1 MRRPTLALTFALLL
15 TLTVQAVGQRRTGE
29 AAGEWR
35 HYAGNAGS
43 HKYSA
48 LDRIN
53 KDNVSRLKMVWRWTS
68 PDNRIVSAQPLARPG
83 GYQDTPIMAKGV
95 LYTVTSLGQVTALD
109 PSSGTERW
117 SFDPES
123 WKAGRPTNLGFVH
136 RGLAYWTDGR
146 RERLFVGTGDAYLLA
161 IDARTGSLDPEFG
174 EKGRVDLASGLSHV
188 SRATNYAVTSA
199 PVICRN
205 VLVIGA
211 SINDGPLMKEAPKG
225 DISGFDVVTGQR
237 LWTFHSIPR
246 PGEFGHETWEDGSW
260 EYTGNTNVWTYMSA
274 DEELGYVYLP
284 FGTPTN
290 DFYGGHRPGNNL
302 FAESLVALDART
314 GKRVWHFQGVHHG
327 VWDYDF
333 PAAPTL
339 ADITVSGKRVRAA
352 IQVSKQG
359 FIYVFDRRT
368 GVPVWPIEERQV
380 PPSTVPGERL
390 SATQPF
396 PTKPPPFESQGFGDR
411 DLIDYTPELRTHA
424 QKILERFDHGPLFTP
439 PSLRGTVQMPGWAG
453 GANFGGAAY
462 DPETG
467 MFYVPSYRSP
477 IVVQLVAPDP
487 SKSNFR
493 YRRGGTMALPTID
506 GLPIWKGPYS
516 RITAYDLNAGTIAW
530 MTPTG
535 DGPRNHPLIEHLELP
550 PMGVDARGY
559 TIATRTLLFHTHGG
573 EGLRGGEVPEP
584 FQGRPLSKALTRE
597 TPKIRALDKKTGAIV
612 WEHQLPLSP
621 AHAPMT
627 YLYQDRQFIVVAV
640 GGGLNAELV
649 AFSLE

>member
-1 MRRPTLALTFALLL
+1 MRPLTLALAVSILAGSNTHGQKNSS
-15 TLTVQAVGQRRTGE
+15 VQV
-29 AAGEWR
+29 GEWR
-35 HYAGNAGS
+35 HYAGNAMG
-43 HKYSA
+43 HKYSP
-48 LDRIN
+48 LDVISTE
-53 KDNVSRLKMVWRWTS
+53 NVGRLKMVWRWSS
-68 PDNRIVSAQPLARPG
+68 PDNAIVSANPLSRPG
-83 GYQDTPIMAKGV
+83 GYQDTPIMANGA
-95 LYTVTSLGQVTALD
+95 LYTVTSLGQVAALD
-109 PSSGTERW
+109 PSTGTQRW

-123 WKAGRPTNLGFVH
+123 WKSGRPTNLGFVH
-136 RGLAYWTDGR
+136 RGLAYWTDGN
-146 RERLFVGTGDAYLLA
+146 RERLFMGTGDAFLLA
-161 IDARTGSLDPEFG
+161 IDAKTGKLDSAFG
-174 EKGRVDLASGLSHV
+174 EGGRVDLIDGLNHV
-188 SRATNYAVTSA
+188 SRATNYSVTSA

-205 VLVIGA
+205 VLVVGA
-211 SINDGPLMKEAPKG
+211 SINDGPMRKEAPKG
-225 DISGFDVVTGQR
+225 DVSGFDVVTGKR

-246 PGEFGHETWEDGSW
+246 PGEFGHDTWEDGSW

-302 FAESLVALDART
+302 FAESLVVLDART

-339 ADITVSGKRVRAA
+339 ADITVDGKRIRTA

-359 FIYVFDRRT
+359 FVYVFDRRT
-368 GVPVWPIEERQV
+368 GVPVWPIEERNV
-380 PPSTVPGERL
+380 PASTVPGERL

-396 PTKPPPFESQGFGDR
+396 PTRPPPFEPQGFGET
-411 DLIDYTPELRTHA
+411 DLIDYTPELRA
-424 QKILERFDHGPLFTP
+424 QALEILKRFDHGPLFTP
-439 PSLRGTVQMPGWAG
+439 PSLRGTIQMPGWAG
-453 GANFGGAAY
+453 GANFGGAAF

-467 MFYVPSYRSP
+467 MLYVPSYRSP
-477 IVVQLVAPDP
+477 IVVQLVEPDQ
-487 SKSNFR
+487 SKSNLR
-493 YRRGGTMALPTID
+493 YRRGGVQSLPTID

-516 RITAYDLNAGTIAW
+516 RVTAYDLNAGAIAW
-530 MTPTG
+530 MTPVG
-535 DGPRNHPLIEHLELP
+535 NGPRDHPLIEHLRLP

-573 EGLRGGEVPEP
+573 EGLRGGEAPEP
-584 FQGRPLSKALTRE
+584 FQGRPLSKARPRE
-597 TPKIRALDKKTGAIV
+597 TPKIRALDKRTGAIV
-612 WEHQLPLSP
+612 WEHDMPLSP

-627 YLYQDRQFIVVAV
+627 YQHQGRQFIVVAI